1 LSERETTKETAMA
14 KNKVKYLV
22 KGWNVG
28 ADGVYRKFSDI
39 CENYDAALTY
49 LQLMSVRNV
58 ESSHIK
64 VDTIEAI
71 WTVD

>member
-1 LSERETTKETAMA
+1 MA

-22 KGWNVG
+22 KGWNVDD
-28 ADGVYRKFSDI
+28 AGVYHKFSNI
-39 CENYDAALTY
+39 CKNYNAALTY

-58 ESSHIK
+58 ENVHIK